1 MEHGRAWRSD
11 AHCRQLVWGSPVRS
25 SSDPVRYLSF
35 PEAEQGSWEALM
47 TGQLGKLKAGVGRGA
62 QATLSLS

>member
-1 MEHGRAWRSD
+1 MR
-11 AHCRQLVWGSPVRS
+11 C
-25 SSDPVRYLSF
+25 LSF

-62 QATLSLS
+62 QATLSLFCFLGWRPMSATGI